1 MNDLAERWRTALTDE
16 LPAAVRLRRQIH
28 ADPRGSGDEDDT
40 ASLVAAAIGG
50 GKAERVAK
58 TGRLIEFPCAHPGP
72 AVALRAELDALP
84 VIERTGVPWAATNGL
99 MHACGHDVHLAALTA
114 VCRAALRVGTPRPLV
129 AILQPRE
136 ETAPSG
142 ALDLVESGIL
152 EDRAVDT
159 VIGAHVQPRLPY
171 GVVSAAPGP
180 VNASTDEFEVV
191 LHGQGGHAGYP
202 HLLRDPVLAISQLV
216 VSLQQLA
223 SRRIDPIH
231 GAVCTIG
238 QLRAGTAANVVP
250 NSASAFGSLRLMRA
264 GDRDSALEALAEIV
278 HGTARAYGCT
288 AELRISP
295 CEPVLV
301 NDPALAAAAQ
311 TWLLRGGGRDQGV
324 DFAVDTAFRSFGAD
338 DFAHY
343 CGSGARGL
351 MMFVGL
357 GETAG
362 APSLHDEVFLPG
374 DAAVGQ
380 VAHALLAGYLAAASD
395 PEYPAAVTGL

>member
-1 MNDLAERWRTALTDE
+1 MNDLVEAWRAALAEE
-16 LPAAVRLRRQIH
+16 LPAAMELRRRIH
-28 ADPRGSGDEDDT
+28 ADPRASGDEEDT
-40 ASLVAAAIGG
+40 ARIVAAALGEG
-50 GKAERVAK
+50 ERVAK
-58 TGRLIEFPCAHPGP
+58 TGRLIEISAPHPGP

-84 VIERTGVPWAATNGL
+84 VVERTGVEWAAKTGL

-114 VCRAALRVGTPRPLV
+114 VCRAARRIELPRPLY

-136 ETAPSG
+136 ETSPSG
-142 ALDLVESGIL
+142 ALDLVESGVL
-152 EDRAVDT
+152 EDRGIDT

-191 LHGQGGHAGYP
+191 LHGLGGHAGYP
-202 HLLRDPVLAISQLV
+202 HLLRDPVLALSQLV
-216 VSLQQLA
+216 VSLQQVA
-223 SRRIDPIH
+223 SRRIDPMH
-231 GAVCTIG
+231 GAVCSIG
-238 QLRAGTAANVVP
+238 RLSAGTAANVVP

-264 GDRDSALEALAEIV
+264 SDRERALEVLDEIV

-288 AELRISP
+288 ADLRISP

-301 NDPALAAAAQ
+301 NDPALAAAARI
-311 TWLLRGGGRDQGV
+311 WLERGGADV
-324 DFAVDTAFRSFGAD
+324 DVDFRSFGAD

-343 CGSGARGL
+343 CGNGVRGL
-351 MMFVGL
+351 MLFVGL

-362 APSLHDEVFLPG
+362 APSLHGETFLPE

-380 VAHALLAGYLAAASD
+380 VADALLAGYLAAASD
-395 PEYPAAVTGL
+395 LEYPEAAVTGL

>member
-1 MNDLAERWRTALTDE
+1 MNDLVEAWRAAVAEE
-16 LPAAVRLRRQIH
+16 LPAAVELRHRIH
-28 ADPRGSGDEDDT
+28 ADPRVSGDEDDT
-40 ASLVAAAIGG
+40 ARTVAAALGEG
-50 GKAERVAK
+50 ERVAK
-58 TGRLIEFPCAHPGP
+58 TGRLIEISAPHPGP

-84 VIERTGVPWAATNGL
+84 VVERTGVEWAANTGL

-114 VCRAALRVGTPRPLV
+114 VCRAARRVELPRPLF

-136 ETAPSG
+136 ETSPSG

-152 EDRAVDT
+152 EERGIDT

-191 LHGQGGHAGYP
+191 VHGQGGHAGYP
-202 HLLRDPVLAISQLV
+202 HLLRDPVLALSQLV
-216 VSLQQLA
+216 VSLQQVA
-223 SRRIDPIH
+223 SRRIDPMH

-238 QLRAGTAANVVP
+238 RLSAGTAANVVP
-250 NSASAFGSLRLMRA
+250 NTASAFGSLRLMRA
-264 GDRDSALEALAEIV
+264 SDRERALEALDEVV
-278 HGTARAYGCT
+278 HATARAYGCT
-288 AELRISP
+288 ADLRISP

-301 NDPALAAAAQ
+301 NDPALAAAARI
-311 TWLLRGGGRDQGV
+311 WLERAGV
-324 DFAVDTAFRSFGAD
+324 DVDVDFRSFGAD

-343 CGSGARGL
+343 CGDGIRGL
-351 MMFVGL
+351 MLFVGL

-362 APSLHDEVFLPG
+362 APSLHGETFLPE

-380 VAHALLAGYLAAASD
+380 VADALLAGYLAAASD
-395 PEYPAAVTGL
+395 QEYAV

>member
-1 MNDLAERWRTALTDE
+1 MNDLVERWRAALAEE
-16 LPAAVRLRRQIH
+16 LPAAIELRHRIH
-28 ADPRGSGDEDDT
+28 ADPRASGDEDDT
-40 ASLVAAAIGG
+40 ARTVAAALGEG
-50 GKAERVAK
+50 ERVAK
-58 TGRLIEFPCAHPGP
+58 TGRLIEISAPHPGP

-84 VIERTGVPWAATNGL
+84 VIERTGVEWAAKTGL

-114 VCRAALRVGTPRPLV
+114 VCRAARRVELPRPLF

-136 ETAPSG
+136 ETSPSG

-152 EDRAVDT
+152 EERGIDT

-191 LHGQGGHAGYP
+191 LQGQGGHAGYP
-202 HLLRDPVLAISQLV
+202 HLLRDPVLALSQVV
-216 VSLQQLA
+216 VSLQQVA
-223 SRRIDPIH
+223 SRRIDPMH

-238 QLRAGTAANVVP
+238 RLSAGTAANVVP
-250 NSASAFGSLRLMRA
+250 NTASAFGSLRLMRA
-264 GDRDSALEALAEIV
+264 SDRERALEALDEVV
-278 HGTARAYGCT
+278 HATARAYGCT
-288 AELRISP
+288 ADLRISP

-301 NDPALAAAAQ
+301 NDPALAASARV
-311 TWLLRGGGRDQGV
+311 WLERGGAD
-324 DFAVDTAFRSFGAD
+324 VDTDFRSFGAD

-343 CGSGARGL
+343 CGDGVRGL
-351 MMFVGL
+351 MLFVGL

-362 APSLHDEVFLPG
+362 APSLHGETFLPE

-380 VAHALLAGYLAAASD
+380 VADALLAGYLAAASD
-395 PEYPAAVTGL
+395 LDYPEAAVTGL

>member
-1 MNDLAERWRTALTDE
+1 MNDLVEAWRAALAEE
-16 LPAAVRLRRQIH
+16 LPAAVELQHRIH
-28 ADPRGSGDEDDT
+28 ADPRVSGDEDDT
-40 ASLVAAAIGG
+40 ARLVAAALGEG
-50 GKAERVAK
+50 EQVAK
-58 TGRLIEFPCAHPGP
+58 TGRLIEISAPHPGP

-84 VIERTGVPWAATNGL
+84 VVERTGVEWAAKTGL

-114 VCRAALRVGTPRPLV
+114 VCRAARRVELPRPLF

-136 ETAPSG
+136 ETSPSG

-152 EDRAVDT
+152 EERGIDT

-191 LHGQGGHAGYP
+191 VHGQGGHAGYP
-202 HLLRDPVLAISQLV
+202 HLLRDPVLALSQLV
-216 VSLQQLA
+216 VSLQQVA
-223 SRRIDPIH
+223 SRRIDPMH

-238 QLRAGTAANVVP
+238 RLSAGTAANVVP
-250 NSASAFGSLRLMRA
+250 NTASAFGSLRLMRA
-264 GDRDSALEALAEIV
+264 SDRERALAALDEVV
-278 HGTARAYGCT
+278 HATARAYGCT
-288 AELRISP
+288 ADLRISP

-301 NDPALAAAAQ
+301 NDPALAAAARS
-311 TWLLRGGGRDQGV
+311 WLEDGGSQDRGV
-324 DFAVDTAFRSFGAD
+324 DSEVDTAFRSFGAD

-343 CGSGARGL
+343 CGDGVRGL
-351 MMFVGL
+351 MLFVGL

-362 APSLHDEVFLPG
+362 APSLHGETFLPE

-380 VAHALLAGYLAAASD
+380 VADALLAGYLAAASD
-395 PEYPAAVTGL
+395 PQYTV

>member
-1 MNDLAERWRTALTDE
+1 MNDLVEAWRAALAEE
-16 LPAAVRLRRQIH
+16 LPAAVELRHRIH
-28 ADPRGSGDEDDT
+28 ADPRVSGDEDDT
-40 ASLVAAAIGG
+40 ARLVAAALGEG
-50 GKAERVAK
+50 EQVAK
-58 TGRLIEFPCAHPGP
+58 TGRLIEISAPHPGP

-84 VIERTGVPWAATNGL
+84 VVERTGVEWAAKTGL

-114 VCRAALRVGTPRPLV
+114 VCRAARRVELPRPLF

-136 ETAPSG
+136 ETSPSG

-152 EDRAVDT
+152 EERGIDT

-191 LHGQGGHAGYP
+191 VHGQGGHAGYP
-202 HLLRDPVLAISQLV
+202 HLLRDPVLALSQLV
-216 VSLQQLA
+216 VSLQQVA
-223 SRRIDPIH
+223 SRRIDPMH

-238 QLRAGTAANVVP
+238 RLSAGTAANVVP
-250 NSASAFGSLRLMRA
+250 NTASAFGSLRLMRA
-264 GDRDSALEALAEIV
+264 SDRERALAALDEVV
-278 HGTARAYGCT
+278 HATARAYGCT
-288 AELRISP
+288 ADLRISP

-301 NDPALAAAAQ
+301 NDPALAAAARI
-311 TWLLRGGGRDQGV
+311 WLERADV
-324 DFAVDTAFRSFGAD
+324 DVDVDFRSFGAD

-343 CGSGARGL
+343 CGDGVRGL
-351 MMFVGL
+351 MLFVGL

-362 APSLHDEVFLPG
+362 APSLHGETFLPE

-380 VAHALLAGYLAAASD
+380 VADALLAGYLAAASD
-395 PEYPAAVTGL
+395 PQYTV